1 MSRKWFVVINPAAN
15 RGVGA
20 RCEPEIRHWL
30 DREKIEHEVLV
41 TTQSSEALPYV
52 MEKTFD
58 HDVIVAA
65 GGDGTVHEVINGM
78 MQARVKN
85 GHTENMAALG
95 VLPIGSGNDFV
106 KMLNVPVHL
115 HKALH
120 ILKHKQ
126 TMPVDVGQIS
136 VDGNHTRFFNNNIG
150 IGFDAYVNY
159 ESIKIKHLRG
169 VAIYLTAVIKSI
181 FKYHPPLMHVDI
193 GGDKF
198 SRKILMLTIGNGR
211 CSGGGFYITPD
222 AKVDDGLFDVCS
234 IDAMGKG
241 RMLASLLKV
250 MKGTHLNI
258 QGVSLRRSVEVRIRS
273 DEALPIH
280 ADGEVVSL
288 DAHEI
293 KLKIL
298 PSALQVIHGNHIKL

>member
-1 MSRKWFVVINPAAN
+1 VVE
-15 RGVGA
+15 R
-20 RCEPEIRHWL
+20 
-30 DREKIEHEVLV
+30 
-41 TTQSSEALPYV
+41 
-52 MEKTFD
+52 TFD

-78 MQARVKN
+78 MQACVKN
-85 GHTENMAALG
+85 GHMENMAALG

-120 ILKHKQ
+120 ILQQKK
-126 TMPVDVGQIS
+126 TMPVDIGQIS
-136 VDGNHTRFFNNNIG
+136 VDGNHTRFFDNNIG
-150 IGFDAYVNY
+150 VGFDAYVNY
-159 ESIKIKHLRG
+159 ESIKIRHLRG

-181 FKYHPPLMHVDI
+181 FKYKAPLMHVEI
-193 GGDKF
+193 NGETF
-198 SRKILMLTIGNGR
+198 ERRILMMTIGNGT
-211 CSGGGFYITPD
+211 CSGGGFYITPH
-222 AKVDDGLFDVCS
+222 AKVDDGFFDVCS
-234 IDAMGKG
+234 IDAMGKA
-241 RMLASLLKV
+241 RMLSSLVKV

-258 QGVSLRRSVEVRIRS
+258 NGVKLQRAVEVYIRS
-273 DEALPIH
+273 KEALPIH

-298 PSALQVIHGNHIKL
+298 PSALQVIHGNHLNA

>member
-1 MSRKWFVVINPAAN
+1 MNRKWFVVINPASN
-15 RGVGA
+15 RGAGA
-20 RCEPEIRHWL
+20 KCEPEIRRWL
-30 DREKIEHEVLV
+30 DLQKIEHEVLV

-52 MEKTFD
+52 IEKTYD

-78 MQARVKN
+78 MQARTKN
-85 GHTENMAALG
+85 GHAENMAALG

-115 HKALH
+115 NKAFQ
-120 ILKHKQ
+120 ILQKKN

-150 IGFDAYVNY
+150 VGFDAYVNY

-169 VAIYLTAVIKSI
+169 VAIYLTAVLKSL
-181 FKYHPPLMHVDI
+181 FKYKPPFMHVNI
-193 GGDKF
+193 GGEKF

-222 AKVDDGLFDVCS
+222 AKVDDGLFDVCTINS
-234 IDAMGKG
+234 MSKG
-241 RMLASLLKV
+241 RMLSSLLKV

-258 QGVSLRRSVEVRIRS
+258 SGVSLHRTTEIHIQSE
-273 DEALPIH
+273 DALPIH
-280 ADGEVVSL
+280 ADGEVVTL
-288 DAHEI
+288 DAHDI
-293 KLKIL
+293 KLKII
-298 PSALQVIHGNHIKL
+298 PSVLNVIHGKLITT

>member
-1 MSRKWFVVINPAAN
+1 MSRKWFVVINPASN
-15 RGVGA
+15 RGEGA
-20 RCEPEIRHWL
+20 KCEPEIRHWL
-30 DREKIEHEVLV
+30 DRQKIEYDVLV

-52 MEKTFD
+52 VERTFD

-78 MQARVKN
+78 MQARMKN
-85 GHTENMAALG
+85 GSNERMAALG

-120 ILKHKQ
+120 ILQQMK

-181 FKYHPPLMHVDI
+181 FKYKPPFMHVTVN
-193 GGDKF
+193 GEKF
-198 SRKILMLTIGNGR
+198 SRQILMLTIGNGR

-222 AKVDDGLFDVCS
+222 ARVDDGLFDVCS
-234 IDAMGKG
+234 IDAMGKR

-258 QGVSLRRSVEVRIRS
+258 PGVELRRSVEVHIRS

-293 KLKIL
+293 KLKMI
-298 PSALQVIHGNHIKL
+298 PSVLNVIHGHAKD

>member
-1 MSRKWFVVINPAAN
+1 MNRKWFVVINPASN
-15 RGVGA
+15 RGSGSK
-20 RCEPEIRHWL
+20 CEPEIRHWL
-30 DREKIEHEVLV
+30 DRQKIDHDVLV

-52 MEKTFD
+52 IEKTYS

-85 GHTENMAALG
+85 GKTDNMAALG

-106 KMLNVPVHL
+106 KMINIPVHL
-115 HKALH
+115 QKAFN
-120 ILKHKQ
+120 ILEQKKI
-126 TMPVDVGQIS
+126 MSVDVGQIS

-150 IGFDAYVNY
+150 VGFDAYVNY

-169 VAIYLTAVIKSI
+169 VAIYLTAVLKSL
-181 FKYHPPLMHVDI
+181 FKYKPPFMRVDI
-193 GGDKF
+193 GGEKF
-198 SRKILMLTIGNGR
+198 SRNILMLTIGNGK
-211 CSGGGFYITPD
+211 CSGGGFYITPN
-222 AKVDDGLFDVCS
+222 AKIDDGFFDVCA

-241 RMLASLLKV
+241 RMLSSLVKV
-250 MKGTHLNI
+250 MKGAHLNVA
-258 QGVSLRRSVEVRIRS
+258 GVMLRRATEVEIHS

-280 ADGEVVSL
+280 ADGEVVTL

-293 KLKIL
+293 KLKII
-298 PSALQVIHGNHIKL
+298 PSALQVIHGNHIAL